1 MMQYS
6 LPVEQS
12 DLDKDTLRVVYA
24 QYLRHEPFT
33 NAIFEG
39 FFSLQVLTY
48 SASIPMLV
56 RMLNHFD
63 TVECVFGCEKKLFDF
78 SDILAAQKLICE
90 NLLTVIQGLD
100 DARKQFLLEKVQ
112 QGK

>member
-1 MMQYS
+1 MMQTPFP
-6 LPVEQS
+6 LEQQ

-24 QYLRHEPFT
+24 QYLRYEPFT

-39 FFSLQVLTY
+39 FSSLHVLTY

-56 RMLNHFD
+56 KMLNRFD

-78 SDILAAQKLICE
+78 SDILAAQKVICE

-100 DARKQFLLEKVQ
+100 DP
-112 QGK
+112 